1 MFQVSP
7 LGEVI
12 RRGVFILSEAY
23 KFRLQKLLDIRQ
35 DFEDKSKLEF
45 KEAQREK
52 NIVENELN
60 NLKENYSTHRNIDV
74 YESIIQ
80 QKIQQNYL
88 NVLNYAIDK
97 NTIAFEDKGKI
108 LEEKREKL
116 KLCQVEKKTVEIL
129 KEKQKISFLKEQ
141 NLIEQK
147 SNDEFALFAFIRNNR
162 KILGNK

>member
-1 MFQVSP
+1 MS
-7 LGEVI
+7 G
-12 RRGVFILSEAY
+12 AY

-60 NLKENYSTHRNIDV
+60 NLKEKYKVHRNIDA

-80 QKIQQNYL
+80 QKIKQNYL
-88 NVLNYAIDK
+88 NALNYSIDK
-97 NTIAFEDKGKI
+97 NTIVLEDKGKI
-108 LEEKREKL
+108 LEQKREKL

-147 SNDEFALFAFIRNNR
+147 SNDEFALFAFIRNNK
-162 KILGNK
+162 KIHGNK

>member
-1 MFQVSP
+1 MFLVSP
-7 LGEVI
+7 FGEDFSK
-12 RRGVFILSEAY
+12 GVFILGEMY

-60 NLKENYSTHRNIDV
+60 NLKENYKAHRNIDA

-88 NVLNYAIDK
+88 NALNYAIDK
-97 NTIAFEDKGKI
+97 NTIVLEEKGKI
-108 LEEKREKL
+108 LEQKRKKL

-162 KILGNK
+162 KIHGNK

>member
-1 MFQVSP
+1 M
-7 LGEVI
+7 GD
-12 RRGVFILSEAY
+12 AY

-52 NIVENELN
+52 NMVEKELDS
-60 NLKENYSTHRNIDV
+60 LKENYSAHRNIDA

-80 QKIQQNYL
+80 QKIKQNYL
-88 NVLNYAIDK
+88 NALNYSIDK
-97 NTIAFEDKGKI
+97 NTIVLEDKGKI
-108 LEEKREKL
+108 LEQKREKL

-147 SNDEFALFAFIRNNR
+147 SNDEFALFAFIRNNKR
-162 KILGNK
+162 IHGNK

>member
-1 MFQVSP
+1 MS
-7 LGEVI
+7 G
-12 RRGVFILSEAY
+12 AY

-60 NLKENYSTHRNIDV
+60 NLKEKYKVHRNIDA

-80 QKIQQNYL
+80 QKIKQNYL
-88 NVLNYAIDK
+88 NALNYSIDK
-97 NTIAFEDKGKI
+97 NTIVLEDKGKI
-108 LEEKREKL
+108 LEQKREKL

-147 SNDEFALFAFIRNNR
+147 SNDEFALFAFIRNNK
-162 KILGNK
+162 KINGNK

>member
-1 MFQVSP
+1 MS
-7 LGEVI
+7 G
-12 RRGVFILSEAY
+12 AY

-52 NIVENELN
+52 NMVEKELN
-60 NLKENYSTHRNIDV
+60 SLKENYSAHRNIDA

-80 QKIQQNYL
+80 QKIKQNYL
-88 NVLNYAIDK
+88 NALNYSIDK
-97 NTIAFEDKGKI
+97 NTIVLEDKGKI
-108 LEEKREKL
+108 LEQKREKL

-147 SNDEFALFAFIRNNR
+147 SNDEFALFAFIRNNK
-162 KILGNK
+162 KIHGNK